1 MLRLETFLYGIK
13 ALLYGIP
20 ISLILCYM
28 MYSSFNEKLFTFTPD
43 WLMIIIVTIVVF
55 LVIAL
60 SMALSINKIK
70 DDTIIEAL
78 KEDAV

>member
-1 MLRLETFLYGIK
+1 
-13 ALLYGIP
+13 
-20 ISLILCYM
+20 M
-28 MYSSFNEKLFTFTPD
+28 MYSSFNEKLFTFNPD
-43 WLMIIIVTIVVF
+43 WLMILIVTVVVF

-78 KEDAV
+78 KEDSV